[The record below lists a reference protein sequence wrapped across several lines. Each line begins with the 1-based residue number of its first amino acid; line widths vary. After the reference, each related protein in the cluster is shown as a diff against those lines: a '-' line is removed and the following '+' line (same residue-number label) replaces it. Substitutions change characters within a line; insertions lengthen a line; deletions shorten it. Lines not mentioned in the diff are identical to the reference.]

1 MIYSSKE
8 NEKIKEIKRLHKPK
22 YRNIHNKFIVET
34 EHLVLEANKAG
45 LIDYL
50 VIEEGAYINVDKPK
64 IIVTKQIMKYLS
76 KLESPSKFLAV
87 CNKKE
92 ANEELGNK
100 VLVADAIQDPGNLGT
115 IIRSALALNFDSVV
129 VSEDS
134 VDVYN
139 EKVIRATQ
147 GAFFHINISDMVI
160 TEEILEL
167 KEDGYKLL
175 GTVVENGKDIKKV
188 KKLSKYAIIVGNEGR
203 GVKKEILDI
212 CDDKVFIPTDPDAE
226 SLNVGVAASILMY
239 ELNG

>member
-1 MIYSSKE
+1 MIYSSKD

-22 YRNIHNKFIVET
+22 YRNIHGKFIVET
-34 EHLVLEANKAG
+34 EHLVEEASKAG

-50 VIEEGAYINVDKPK
+50 VIEEGSYINVDKPK
-64 IIVTKQIMKYLS
+64 LIVTKEVMKYLS

-87 CNKKE
+87 CNKKKPKE
-92 ANEELGNK
+92 DLGTK
-100 VLVADAIQDPGNLGT
+100 VLIADAIQDPGNLGT
-115 IIRSALALNFDSVV
+115 IIRSALALNYDSVV
-129 VSEDS
+129 ISEDS

-147 GAFFHINISDMVI
+147 GAFFHINIVDMVI
-160 TEEILEL
+160 TEEICEM

-175 GTVVENGKDIKKV
+175 GTKV
-188 KKLSKYAIIVGNEGR
+188 DSGTDVKFVDKPDKFAIIVGNEGR
-203 GVKKEILDI
+203 GVKKELLDI
-212 CDDKVFIPTDPDAE
+212 CDKHIFIPTDPDSE